1 MRDSI
6 AAVGLTCRAMCGAL
20 MIALASACSASGP
33 DASAEL
39 LVALGIAEGL
49 QEQAAELEATG
60 DVAGAIRA
68 VRQVLEVP
76 FPAGSTDREDVRLD
90 AYGRIAELEL
100 ARGDHAAA
108 LAAIEAGR
116 GEASRDSYFHA
127 RLLIALGRV
136 QRASAAARREA
147 GDAEGARVASRQ
159 AIGAL
164 EQSIAMNQRVLAA
177 ISERSR
183 R

>member
-1 MRDSI
+1 MRRP
-6 AAVGLTCRAMCGAL
+6 TYRAMGSAL
-20 MIALASACSASGP
+20 MIVLVSACSAP
-33 DASAEL
+33 PASTEL
-39 LVALGIAEGL
+39 LAALGIAEGL
-49 QEQAAELEATG
+49 QEQAAELEALG
-60 DVAGAIRA
+60 DVAGAIHA

-76 FPAGSTDREDVRLD
+76 FPAGQADREDVRLD

-108 LAAIEAGR
+108 LATIEAGR

-127 RLLIALGRV
+127 RLLIMLGRV
-136 QRASAAARREA
+136 QRAGAAALREA
-147 GDAEGARVASRQ
+147 GDVEGARAASQQ
-159 AIGAL
+159 AIGTL

-177 ISERSR
+177 ISERR